1 MSFFPPFDSTPHC
14 LLHCDVTGLPGPLFH
29 RGFFYS
35 GLGVRACKVI
45 CAQSNTSVSHSFLKS
60 DLTDKNKTVRIAFVR

>member
-14 LLHCDVTGLPGPLFH
+14 LLHCDATGLPGPLFQ

-35 GLGVRACKVI
+35 GSGVRACKVI

-60 DLTDKNKTVRIAFVR
+60 DLIDKNKTVRTAFVR